1 VAQKAAQAVIL
12 RRDQLAEEHRMW
24 VPHWQELADYIQ
36 PRKSNIAFQRS
47 PAQQQTDLM
56 FDSTAPH
63 ALELLGASMQGALT
77 SSAFKWFGYRIR
89 GVELARDS
97 ELTKLLTECD
107 RDSADALN
115 MSNWE
120 SESHEAYLDLPCFGT
135 TAILIEEVPPQ
146 IGRPPGQLRFTT
158 LRPGEYMVDEDAEG
172 RVNALFRTFRLSARA
187 AVQQFGPGLGENVYK
202 TALQNPA
209 QRFEFIHAIYPRE
222 DATLLMKGRLR
233 LPASKKPIASVWV
246 NVADQV
252 VMRTSGYDEWPVPAP
267 RWTKSSGEMYGR
279 GPGTVA
285 LPHIKTLNKAVEL
298 KLKMWAK
305 KVDPPVIARDEGVAG
320 QMQLWNNGITYVR
333 DMEAI
338 KVLDLS
344 GDIQGA
350 DMEEEKMRAEIR
362 RMFFSDQLQLQ
373 EGPQMTAYEVQ
384 VRYELMQRVLGPTMG
399 RVKVELLDP
408 TLERVFWVR
417 LRASDRNSPYRRVEQ
432 WCRANNVPLDIEYEG
447 PLAKA
452 QRLQDSIAMQRFWQ
466 IVLPLSQ
473 VDPKVLDKVDMDKMM
488 DIHAES
494 VGVPPQ
500 IMRSPEATEE
510 IRAAR
515 RQAQEEQAQQEQMV
529 QAAGAAKDV
538 APLLSAISSTGG
550 GTGIIPPGAG
560 SPAITSG

>member
-1 VAQKAAQAVIL
+1 VAEARAQAVIQ
-12 RRDQLAEEHRMW
+12 RRDNLAEEHRLW

-47 PAQQQTDLM
+47 PAAQQTDLM

-89 GVELARDS
+89 GVELTRDS
-97 ELTKLLTECD
+97 ELTKLLAACD
-107 RDSADALN
+107 RDSADAIQ

-135 TAILIEEVPPQ
+135 TAVLIEEAPPML
-146 IGRPPGQLRFTT
+146 GRPAGQLRFTT
-158 LRPGEYMVDEDAEG
+158 MRPGEFIVDEDANG
-172 RVNALFRTFRLSARA
+172 RVNTVYRTFKLSARA
-187 AVQQFGPGLGENVYK
+187 AAREFGLDKVGRNV
-202 TALQNPA
+202 AAAAEQNPG

-222 DATLLMKGRLR
+222 DAGIGRMR
-233 LPASKKPIASVWV
+233 LPAPKKPIGSVWV
-246 NVADQV
+246 SVADQV
-252 VMRTSGYDEWPVPAP
+252 VMREGGFDEWPVPVP
-267 RWTKSSGEMYGR
+267 RWTKSSGETYGR

-305 KVDPPVIARDEGVAG
+305 KVDPPVTARDEGVLG
-320 QMQLWNNGITYVR
+320 QMQLWNGGITYVR
-333 DMEAI
+333 DNEAI
-338 KVLDLS
+338 KVLDLA
-344 GDIQGA
+344 GDVNGV
-350 DMEEEKMRAEIR
+350 DLMEEKMRAEIR

-399 RVKVELLDP
+399 RVKTELLDP
-408 TLERVFWVR
+408 TLERIWWIR
-417 LRASDRNSPYRRVEQ
+417 LRASGPNSPYRLVEQ
-432 WCRANNVPLDIEYEG
+432 WTREHGVPLDIEYEG

-452 QRLQDSIAMQRFWQ
+452 QRLQDSISMQRFWQ
-466 IVLPLSQ
+466 IVLPITQ
-473 VDPKVLDKVDMDKMM
+473 VQPDIMDKVDLDKML
-488 DIHAES
+488 DIHAVS
-494 VGVPPQ
+494 VGVPPE
-500 IMRSPEATEE
+500 IIRTAEAAET

-515 RQAQEEQAQQEQMV
+515 RQAQEEQAQQEQLV
-529 QAAGAAKDV
+529 SAAKAAKDV
-538 APLLSAISSTGG
+538 APLLAAQSQLGG

-560 SPAITSG
+560 TPAITRG